1 MKDLEAYL
9 QRKYTKRTVKG
20 YLPRIEK
27 YLQSQQNPQESLY
40 RDVFSY
46 VSELR
51 KSKGYYVTN
60 NALVAIK
67 AYYYFL
73 QETGKRKDHPCK
85 NLTLKDKVNKHIQ
98 LQDLFSEKELESML
112 NHESL
117 KVGYQTQYGYQLR
130 NKCILQLLIYQ
141 GLQTGE
147 IVRLKVS
154 DVDLE
159 NGSVYIG
166 SSAVTNE
173 RELKLRSEQIMSL
186 YKYINEDREILLK
199 KIKNSGKQITISP
212 DTGLFLTSESSIGN
226 ETVCIILRK
235 IQEDFKPRLLNPVK
249 VRQSVIA
256 NKLKHHDLR
265 VVQAFSGHKTTS
277 SLQRYQQ
284 NNIEQL
290 KESINKYH
298 PLK

>member
-9 QRKYTKRTVKG
+9 NSRYTTRTVKG

-51 KSKGYYVTN
+51 KSKGYHVTN
-60 NALVAIK
+60 NALAAIK

-117 KVGYQTQYGYQLR
+117 KVGYRTQYGYQLR

-154 DVDLE
+154 DIDLE
-159 NGSVYIG
+159 NGSVFIG

-186 YKYINEDREILLK
+186 YKYINEDREKLLM
-199 KIKNSGKQITISP
+199 KINKSLKS
-212 DTGLFLTSESSIGN
+212 LFLTSESSIGN

-235 IQEDFKPRLLNPVK
+235 IQEDFKPRILNPVK

-256 NKLKHHDLR
+256 NKLKYHDLR